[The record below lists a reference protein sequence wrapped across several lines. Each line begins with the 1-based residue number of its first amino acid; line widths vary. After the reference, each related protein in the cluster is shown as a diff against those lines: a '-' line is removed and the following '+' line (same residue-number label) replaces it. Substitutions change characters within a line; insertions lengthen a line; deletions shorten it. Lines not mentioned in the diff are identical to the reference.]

1 MLCAICPRLDDTG
14 ATQCEDGLVTGRLM
28 LLDSASLYFRAFF
41 GVPDSMKAP
50 DGTVVNALRGML
62 DFVAT
67 LSTGYDPEA
76 IVACWDDDWRPQW
89 RVDLMDTY
97 KTHRLG
103 EDGAEGDTTE
113 GLLGPQVALIAEALA
128 LLGIPVIGAAGAEAD
143 DIIGTLSSEWDGP
156 VDVVTGDRD
165 LFQLVDDTRSV
176 RVLYTSRGGVGNP
189 DLVDNAWMRE
199 RYGIDASQYVDY
211 AVMRGDPSDG
221 IPGVPG
227 IGDRTAAVLLNEF
240 HDLDGIIAAADD
252 PGSSFKP
259 RVRQSLKDSADYIA
273 VARTVVA
280 VKRDACEVAAWNL
293 EALTDDQ
300 QKAFREFGERW
311 GTGGATD
318 RVLEALSS

>member
-1 MLCAICPRLDDTG
+1 MG
-14 ATQCEDGLVTGRLM
+14 TGRLL

-67 LSTGYDPEA
+67 LSTQYQPQA

-97 KTHRLG
+97 KTHRVG
-103 EDGAEGDTTE
+103 EDGAEGDTTD
-113 GLLGPQVALIAEALA
+113 GLLGPQVPLIAEALA
-128 LLGIPVIGAAGAEAD
+128 LLGIPVIGAPGAEAD
-143 DIIGTLSSEWDGP
+143 DIIGTLSSKWDGP

-165 LFQLVDDTRSV
+165 LFQLVDDSRSV
-176 RVLYTSRGGVGNP
+176 RVIYTSRGGVGNP
-189 DLVDNAWMRE
+189 DLVDNAWMRD

-227 IGDRTAAVLLNEF
+227 IGDKTAAVLLNEF
-240 HDLDGIIAAADD
+240 EHLDGIIAAAED
-252 PGSSFKP
+252 PSSSIKP
-259 RVRQSLKDSADYIA
+259 RVRQSIKDSAAYIEA
-273 VARTVVA
+273 GRVVVA
-280 VKRDACEVAAWNL
+280 VNREACEISAWEL
-293 EALTDDQ
+293 KALTDDQ
-300 QKAFREFGERW
+300 QKAFREFSDRW
-311 GTGGATD
+311 GITGAAD

>member
-1 MLCAICPRLDDTG
+1 MPN
-14 ATQCEDGLVTGRLM
+14 GRLL

-67 LSTGYDPEA
+67 LSTEFKPAA

-113 GLLGPQVALIAEALA
+113 GLLGPQVPLIAEALA
-128 LLGIPVIGAAGAEAD
+128 LLGHP
-143 DIIGTLSSEWDGP
+143 
-156 VDVVTGDRD
+156 GDRCGRRRGRRHHRHA
-165 LFQLVDDTRSV
+165 QQPVGWAGRRGHRRPRPVPARRRRASV
-176 RVLYTSRGGVGNP
+176 RVIYTSRGGVGNP

-199 RYGIDASQYVDY
+199 RYGIDASQYVDF

-227 IGDRTAAVLLNEF
+227 IGDKTGCRAAQ
-240 HDLDGIIAAADD
+240 
-252 PGSSFKP
+252 
-259 RVRQSLKDSADYIA
+259 RVRRPRRHHRRCRRPER
-273 VARTVVA
+273 AR
-280 VKRDACEVAAWNL
+280 
-293 EALTDDQ
+293 
-300 QKAFREFGERW
+300 
-311 GTGGATD
+311 
-318 RVLEALSS
+318 SSHAYASR